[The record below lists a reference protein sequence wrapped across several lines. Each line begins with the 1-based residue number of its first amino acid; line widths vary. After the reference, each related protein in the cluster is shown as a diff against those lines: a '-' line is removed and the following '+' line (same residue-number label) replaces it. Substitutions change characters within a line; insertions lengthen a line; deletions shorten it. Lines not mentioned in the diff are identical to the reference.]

1 MWRNV
6 WMDFFSRRAR
16 LEQKKKALMQP
27 VKSSQP
33 PYFPFMVLYHV
44 NDWSGSS
51 SQSAVY
57 PLWSVIT
64 IGCWSFVSRVKKST
78 YLRLQLL
85 AKEDYMLSALME
97 ESLLQDRLSPV
108 LIQPHLQAMDRR
120 LRVVLQVLAGCI
132 EKEGYANVVEEDLV
146 RDTATHR
153 SPGHR

>member
-1 MWRNV
+1 M
-6 WMDFFSRRAR
+6 
-16 LEQKKKALMQP
+16 
-27 VKSSQP
+27 
-33 PYFPFMVLYHV
+33 
-44 NDWSGSS
+44 
-51 SQSAVY
+51 
-57 PLWSVIT
+57 
-64 IGCWSFVSRVKKST
+64 SRVKKST

>member
-1 MWRNV
+1 M
-6 WMDFFSRRAR
+6 
-16 LEQKKKALMQP
+16 
-27 VKSSQP
+27 
-33 PYFPFMVLYHV
+33 
-44 NDWSGSS
+44 
-51 SQSAVY
+51 
-57 PLWSVIT
+57 
-64 IGCWSFVSRVKKST
+64 SRVKKST

-120 LRVVLQVLAGCI
+120 LRVVLQVLTGCI
-132 EKEGYANVVEEDLV
+132 DKEGYASVVEEDLV

>member
-1 MWRNV
+1 MESKTLKCGETSECF
-6 WMDFFSRRAR
+6 DFLRRAR
-16 LEQKKKALMQP
+16 LEQNDKANSFNLGLLPLTKP
-27 VKSSQP
+27 VKAHNHHHVSQC
-33 PYFPFMVLYHV
+33 
-44 NDWSGSS
+44 
-51 SQSAVY
+51 
-57 PLWSVIT
+57 SVIT
-64 IGCWSFVSRVKKST
+64 ICCCSFVSRVRKST

-85 AKEDYMLSALME
+85 AKEDYTLSALME

>member
-1 MWRNV
+1 M
-6 WMDFFSRRAR
+6 FSPCGLVSLFAA
-16 LEQKKKALMQP
+16 AL
-27 VKSSQP
+27 
-33 PYFPFMVLYHV
+33 
-44 NDWSGSS
+44 
-51 SQSAVY
+51 
-57 PLWSVIT
+57 
-64 IGCWSFVSRVKKST
+64 FVSRVKKST

-85 AKEDYMLSALME
+85 AKEDHMLSALME

-132 EKEGYANVVEEDLV
+132 DKEGYVNVVEEDLV